1 MSEARAKLL
10 DAAIERIAH
19 HGGADRSL
27 RSLAADLGTSHRMLI
42 YHFGSKEGLLTAVAR
57 EVEARQRVALADIDD
72 PDPAETGLAFWRRLT
87 DESLRANEKLFFQL
101 YGQALGGT
109 PGTAEFLDGVIDDW
123 LGPLENLLARFGV
136 PEAQRPAQA
145 RLGLA
150 VARGLL
156 LDLVTTGDLDAVNA
170 AMTEFLAMSPKP
182 AEQPGPER

>member
-1 MSEARAKLL
+1 MIETSPRAKLL
-10 DAAIERIAH
+10 DAAIDHIAR

-27 RSLAADLGTSHRMLI
+27 RALAADLGTSHRMLI

-57 EVEARQRVALADIDD
+57 EVEARQRAALAGLG
-72 PDPAETGLAFWRRLT
+72 PADAGREFWRRLT

-109 PGTAEFLDGVIDDW
+109 PGTAEFLDGVIEDW
-123 LGPLENLLARFGV
+123 LGPLEALLARYGV
-136 PEAQRPAQA
+136 PEADRPAHA

-156 LDLVTTGDLDAVNA
+156 LDLVTTGDREAVDA
-170 AMTEFLAMSPKP
+170 AMEKFLARYENP
-182 AEQPGPER
+182 